1 MKYVIN
7 CTIKI
12 HYEHSQLGPGMFVTV
27 GQNAKYINQDSRK
40 HLNTLFLYVI
50 NTQHYHRLDE
60 SKTCVQVKVC

>member
-27 GQNAKYINQDSRK
+27 DQNAKYINQDSRK

-50 NTQHYHRLDE
+50 
-60 SKTCVQVKVC
+60 KT